1 MTHRTAFEPATAL
14 RAIYDPASAPHSFR
28 ARTRED
34 AVAWQAATRDALGAA
49 VGFLDSPRVGPE
61 PERVELVD
69 KGGYTREK
77 VVIRTAPQTSMP
89 VYLLRPAN
97 VEPPY
102 PVVVAFHGHGYG
114 VKDIV
119 GLWEDGS
126 ERDTPDGYHRDFG
139 IALCRQGFAV
149 AAPEISC
156 FG

>member
-1 MTHRTAFEPATAL
+1 MSQNTSFEPATPL
-14 RAIYDPASAPHSFR
+14 RAALDPAAAPHAFR
-28 ARTRED
+28 ATSREE
-34 AVAWQAATRDALGAA
+34 AGAWQAETRKALAATI
-49 VGFLDSPRVGPE
+49 GFLDSPRVDPE
-61 PERVELVD
+61 PTRVEIVD
-69 KGGYTREK
+69 KGDYTREK
-77 VVIRTAPQTSMP
+77 VVIRTAPHTRMP
-89 VYLLRPAN
+89 VYLLRPAH

-139 IALCRQGFAV
+139 VALCRQGFAV